1 MLFQIKSKPEDFIVE
16 EILWEWVPSWKW
28 DFLYVFFE
36 KENLTTMDIVDEL
49 TKSFHL
55 QRDEIGIA
63 WLKDK
68 AWITRQWISISQRSL
83 HKIWWEESFI
93 QTLWKKVRILKK
105 SYNESGLKVASNQW
119 NRFEIRLRARQNIS
133 EDVKNQ
139 IENNIQKIQEKWF
152 PNCFG
157 MQRFGK
163 WKKNFYEAKDRLK
176 ALAQEFNEKW
186 KLEEA
191 EMPYHLRFLLQAYP
205 SMYFNEYVLNRWEK
219 WLFLLQWDIL
229 VDRFNSNWVK
239 TAVYENQ
246 KIYPFDYQKLKK
258 EKSDFNFFEPEFD
271 NNVPLYERGYGEAEG
286 IFIDK
291 IQKILSPSDSSFQ
304 KGAQKNTQDS
314 LFHSEW
320 QTWCQL
326 DSSAKASEWQKIPPL
341 SPLTE
346 GGLYDENKR
355 YPTWPML
362 WWNLLLPSEWSKARV
377 RDNQLL
383 ELAEFDEWMQQ
394 VCKIYNLWWVRR
406 VLFIRVP
413 DLKFEW
419 DNDDIKLQFFLPT
432 WSYATT
438 LVSFVLQWTDYL
450 TLKDNSL
457 LIPRI
462 SS

>member
-1 MLFQIKSKPEDFIVE
+1 MLFQIKSKTEDFVVE
-16 EILWEWVPSWKW
+16 EILWEWIPSWKW

-49 TKSFHL
+49 TKNFHL

-68 AWITRQWISISQRSL
+68 AWITRQWISIFQRSL
-83 HKIWWEESFI
+83 SKIWWEESFL
-93 QTLWKKVRILKK
+93 QALWKKVWILEK
-105 SYNESGLKVASNQW
+105 SYNEFWLKVASNQW
-119 NRFEIRLRARQNIS
+119 NKFEIRLRARQNIS
-133 EDVKNQ
+133 KEIKNQ
-139 IENNIQKIQEKWF
+139 VENNVERITEKWF

-176 ALAQEFNEKW
+176 QLAQGYNESW
-186 KLEEA
+186 KLKEA
-191 EMPYHLRFLLQAYP
+191 DLPYHLRFLLQAYP

-229 VDRFNSNWVK
+229 VDKFNSNWVK
-239 TAVYENQ
+239 TAVYNNQ

-258 EKSDFNFFEPEFD
+258 EKSELNFFEPDVSDKCDDFD
-271 NNVPLYERGYGEAEG
+271 
-286 IFIDK
+286 
-291 IQKILSPSDSSFQ
+291 S
-304 KGAQKNTQDS
+304 
-314 LFHSEW
+314 
-320 QTWCQL
+320 
-326 DSSAKASEWQKIPPL
+326 
-341 SPLTE
+341 
-346 GGLYDENKR
+346 NKR
-355 YPTWPML
+355 FSTWPML
-362 WWNLLLPSEWSKARV
+362 WWNLLLPSEWTKAHV

-383 ELAEFDEWMQQ
+383 QLSEFDEWMQQ

-406 VLFIRVP
+406 VLFIKVP

-419 DNDDIKLQFFLPT
+419 DNDDIKLEFFLPT

-438 LVSFVLQWTDYL
+438 LVSFILQWIDHL

-462 SS
+462 SNK

>member
-16 EILWEWVPSWKW
+16 EVLWEWIPSWKW

-36 KENLTTMDIVDEL
+36 KENLTTMDIVDDL
-49 TKSFHL
+49 TKNFHL
-55 QRDEIGIA
+55 QRDEIWIA

-83 HKIWWEESFI
+83 NKIWWEELFL
-93 QTLWKKVRILKK
+93 QTLWKKVRILEKFH
-105 SYNESGLKVASNQW
+105 NESWLKVASNLW
-119 NRFEIRLRARQNIS
+119 NRFEIRLRARQNVSKEI
-133 EDVKNQ
+133 KKQ
-139 IENNIQKIQEKWF
+139 IENNVQKIIERGF
-152 PNCFG
+152 PNCFW

-186 KLEEA
+186 KLKEA
-191 EMPYHLRFLLQAYP
+191 DLPYHLRFLLQAYP

-239 TAVYENQ
+239 TAVYDSQ

-258 EKSDFNFFEPEFD
+258 EKTENNFFEPEPHTTPLLIGD
-271 NNVPLYERGYGEAEG
+271 GSHVVAGEVNVQDFYPIG
-286 IFIDK
+286 
-291 IQKILSPSDSSFQ
+291 
-304 KGAQKNTQDS
+304 GA
-314 LFHSEW
+314 
-320 QTWCQL
+320 
-326 DSSAKASEWQKIPPL
+326 SAKASEWQFDV
-341 SPLTE
+341 E
-346 GGLYDENKR
+346 QYDENKR
-355 YPTWPML
+355 FPTWPML
-362 WWNLLLPSEWSKARV
+362 GWNLLLPLEWSKARI

-394 VCKIYNLWWVRR
+394 VCKIYNLRWVRR
-406 VLFIRVP
+406 ALFVKVP

-438 LVSFVLQWTDYL
+438 LISFILQWIDYL

-462 SS
+462 SEK

>member
-1 MLFQIKSKPEDFIVE
+1 MLFQIKSKTEDFIVE
-16 EILWEWVPSWKW
+16 EILWEWIPLWKW
-28 DFLYVFFE
+28 DFFYVFFE

-49 TKSFHL
+49 TKKFHL
-55 QRDEIGIA
+55 QRDEIWIA

-68 AWITRQWISISQRSL
+68 AWITKQWISISQRSL
-83 HKIWWEESFI
+83 SKIWWEESFV
-93 QTLWKKVRILKK
+93 QTLWKKVRIFEK
-105 SYNESGLKVASNQW
+105 SYNEFWLKVASNLW
-119 NRFEIRLRARQNIS
+119 NKFEIRLRARQNIS
-133 EDVKNQ
+133 KEIKNQ
-139 IENNIQKIQEKWF
+139 IENNVEKIIEKWF

-176 ALAQEFNEKW
+176 QLAQEYNEKW
-186 KLEEA
+186 KLKESDL
-191 EMPYHLRFLLQAYP
+191 PYHLRFLLQAYP

-239 TAVYENQ
+239 TVVYDSQ

-258 EKSDFNFFEPEFD
+258 EKSDSNFFEPDISDECDDFD
-271 NNVPLYERGYGEAEG
+271 L
-286 IFIDK
+286 
-291 IQKILSPSDSSFQ
+291 
-304 KGAQKNTQDS
+304 
-314 LFHSEW
+314 
-320 QTWCQL
+320 
-326 DSSAKASEWQKIPPL
+326 
-341 SPLTE
+341 
-346 GGLYDENKR
+346 NKR
-355 YPTWPML
+355 FPTWPML

-383 ELAEFDEWMQQ
+383 QLAEFDEWMQQ

-406 VLFIRVP
+406 VLFIKVS

-419 DNDDIKLQFFLPT
+419 DNDDVKLQFFLPT
-432 WSYATT
+432 GSYATT
-438 LVSFVLQWTDYL
+438 LVSFILQWIDHL

-462 SS
+462 SK

>member
-1 MLFQIKSKPEDFIVE
+1 MLFQIKSKPEDFVVE
-16 EILWEWVPSWKW
+16 EILWEWIPSWKW

-36 KENLTTMDIVDEL
+36 KENLTTMDIVDDL
-49 TKSFHL
+49 TKKFHL

-68 AWITRQWISISQRSL
+68 AWITKQWISISQRSL
-83 HKIWWEESFI
+83 SKIWWEEFFI

-105 SYNESGLKVASNQW
+105 SYNESWLKVASNQW
-119 NRFEIRLRARQNIS
+119 NRFEIHLRARQNIS
-133 EDVKNQ
+133 KEIKSQVD
-139 IENNIQKIQEKWF
+139 NNVQKIIEKWF

-176 ALAQEFNEKW
+176 QLAKEFNEKW
-186 KLEEA
+186 KLKESDL
-191 EMPYHLRFLLQAYP
+191 PYHLRFLLQAYP

-239 TAVYENQ
+239 TVVYDSQ

-258 EKSDFNFFEPEFD
+258 EKSELNFFEPEPHP
-271 NNVPLYERGYGEAEG
+271 NPLLLGEG
-286 IFIDK
+286 IPTSWEGEVNAQDFY
-291 IQKILSPSDSSFQ
+291 PVG
-304 KGAQKNTQDS
+304 GA
-314 LFHSEW
+314 
-320 QTWCQL
+320 
-326 DSSAKASEWQKIPPL
+326 SAKASEWQFDL
-341 SPLTE
+341 E
-346 GGLYDENKR
+346 QYDVNKR
-355 YPTWPML
+355 FPTWPML
-362 WWNLLLPSEWSKARV
+362 WWNLLLPSEWSKARI

-406 VLFIRVP
+406 VLFIKVP

-419 DNDDIKLQFFLPT
+419 DNDDIKLEFFLPT

-438 LVSFVLQWTDYL
+438 LISFILQWIDHL

-457 LIPRI
+457 LIPRF
-462 SS
+462 SDK